1 MFLRLPSLA
10 TLVRAACTCLAWR
23 RAVSSCRPFR
33 RSFRALHPAPLLGLF
48 FDPGSPAIP
57 SFAPASSLDRDRLA
71 AIRGG
76 DFFLTSA
83 ARPADDVSDWD
94 IQDCRGGYLLIA
106 NWDERALA
114 LALFNPLSWIMVFLD
129 PPPDDREE
137 DHRGYLFYLD
147 PHLDIS
153 DEDPAQFSVISVCHD
168 ESRVGAE
175 VFSSDTWSW
184 ETHPWVEITAQPHD
198 DGTEWL
204 QPGMR
209 ADGLVCWASAS
220 HDFMLMLD
228 LSKMEFTVG
237 NISLQELADKF
248 LIGETKYGL
257 PCVARPVGFTL
268 LVQAVD
274 SEGAA
279 IGPGRILDL
288 EEEVRRIAGNLPE
301 DHHGLELVA
310 IRDGFVYMATS
321 ELSLDRPSRCCFLT
335 LYMETMKLE
344 ELFQR
349 TYDGAVYPYIMPWPR
364 FLVGDQVRGW
374 A

>member
-1 MFLRLPSLA
+1 
-10 TLVRAACTCLAWR
+10 
-23 RAVSSCRPFR
+23 
-33 RSFRALHPAPLLGLF
+33 
-48 FDPGSPAIP
+48 
-57 SFAPASSLDRDRLA
+57 
-71 AIRGG
+71 
-76 DFFLTSA
+76 
-83 ARPADDVSDWD
+83 
-94 IQDCRGGYLLIA
+94 
-106 NWDERALA
+106 
-114 LALFNPLSWIMVFLD
+114 
-129 PPPDDREE
+129 
-137 DHRGYLFYLD
+137 
-147 PHLDIS
+147 
-153 DEDPAQFSVISVCHD
+153 
-168 ESRVGAE
+168 
-175 VFSSDTWSW
+175 
-184 ETHPWVEITAQPHD
+184 
-198 DGTEWL
+198 
-204 QPGMR
+204 
-209 ADGLVCWASAS
+209 
-220 HDFMLMLD
+220 
-228 LSKMEFTVG
+228 MEFTVG